1 MTTFADSITF
11 VPNDTA
17 TISQT
22 VVSGFGT
29 KVGQNLTIQ
38 AQPGQAQQG
47 FKANNNGGNLLLS
60 SGVAGTGG
68 AGGAALPGNIQLQIG
83 GISIAQVD
91 VNKFYTLKGR
101 SRNETKV
108 TANYTVLKTDDIIAV
123 GPITRPITLVLPSSP
138 NIGDSYSIKDKTGT
152 CATYNIVISGNANN
166 IDGFPYYVMSNNYSS
181 LDLTFTGP
189 DWSVT

>member
-68 AGGAALPGNIQLQIG
+68 AALPGNIQLQIG

-101 SRNETKV
+101 SRNVTKV